1 MIHKEVSIR
10 KNEEKSI
17 FLYYGNNIGRASI
30 FFICGI
36 ILGVILTIYS
46 QTHYM
51 DSLKL
56 IVEKDLNVGVTPKF
70 STIFTHN
77 IMI

>member
-30 FFICGI
+30 F
-36 ILGVILTIYS
+36 LY
-46 QTHYM
+46 
-51 DSLKL
+51 
-56 IVEKDLNVGVTPKF
+56 VELY
-70 STIFTHN
+70 
-77 IMI
+77 